1 MNQTTLSAKIEEIAA
16 LCRNYT
22 ETKEVADYFV
32 NAMKSPHGSEEYQ
45 MLLRAAD
52 GNESQVT
59 AAVGFALCNLQQE
72 EEKIRKAIMAAYCEL
87 DLNKATARDM
97 LVGYYVDDDGIA
109 TYPPDKDG
117 NRKKV
122 LVNGKPEQA
131 PGEFLKFHP
140 EALQRYDKYD
150 PISDADGTTQKR
162 FYCELKDQEGH
173 FIARVYKDDPIAM
186 GTLIKLVVID
196 SLVN

>member
-87 DLNKATARDM
+87 DLNKAVP
-97 LVGYYVDDDGIA
+97 VG
-109 TYPPDKDG
+109 
-117 NRKKV
+117 
-122 LVNGKPEQA
+122 
-131 PGEFLKFHP
+131 
-140 EALQRYDKYD
+140 
-150 PISDADGTTQKR
+150 
-162 FYCELKDQEGH
+162 
-173 FIARVYKDDPIAM
+173 VYA
-186 GTLIKLVVID
+186 
-196 SLVN
+196 